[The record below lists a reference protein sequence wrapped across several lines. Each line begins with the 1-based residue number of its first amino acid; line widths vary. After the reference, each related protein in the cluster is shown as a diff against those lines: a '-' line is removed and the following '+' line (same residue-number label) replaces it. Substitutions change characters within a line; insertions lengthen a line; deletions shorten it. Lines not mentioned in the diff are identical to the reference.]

1 MKLIKNKINSK
12 KIFKL
17 HLIKSKT
24 YEQPIKKKT
33 FKSLPNI
40 AIRDIMLNFKK
51 SLNLIFKYHK
61 NNKRILFLGNP
72 KVIEDKINN
81 STIHT
86 SISNYEKTSLNK
98 EVITNNFIANSIKLN
113 KYLFKNNKFILSKLI
128 KKPELIVIFKQ
139 QQNNHLIKESKV
151 LKIPVIEFNCNLKRN
166 NWHYNYSIPGNLNL
180 TENKI
185 INNIYFIVFNSLLNR
200 SCKQKTKNQ

>member
-17 HLIKSKT
+17 HVIKSKT

-33 FKSLPNI
+33 FKSFPNI
-40 AIRDIMLNFKK
+40 AIHDIMLNFKK

-61 NNKRILFLGNP
+61 NNKRILFIGNP

-81 STIHT
+81 TTIHR
-86 SISNYEKTSLNK
+86 SIPNYNKNNLNK
-98 EVITNNFIANSIKLN
+98 RVITNNLVANSVKLN
-113 KYLFKNNKFILSKLI
+113 KYLFKNNKFILSKLL

-139 QQNNHLIKESKV
+139 QQNNNLIKESTV
-151 LKIPVIEFNCNLKRN
+151 SKIPVIEFNCNLERN
-166 NWHYNYSIPGNLNL
+166 NWNYNYNVPGNLNVM
-180 TENKI
+180 ENKI

-200 SCKQKTKNQ
+200 SLANKK

>member
-12 KIFKL
+12 KIIKL

-33 FKSLPNI
+33 FKSLPDI
-40 AIRDIMLNFKK
+40 SIRDIMLNFKK
-51 SLNLIFKYHK
+51 SLNIIFKYHK
-61 NNKRILFLGNP
+61 NNKRILFIGNP
-72 KVIEDKINN
+72 KVIEDEINSN
-81 STIHT
+81 TIHT
-86 SISNYEKTSLNK
+86 SISNYDKNIINK
-98 EVITNNFIANSIKLN
+98 RIITNNFIANSVKLN
-113 KYLFKNNKFILSKLI
+113 KYLFKNNKFMLSKLL

-139 QQNNHLIKESKV
+139 QQNNHLIKESTV
-151 LKIPVIEFNCNLKRN
+151 LKIPTIEFNCNLKRN
-166 NWHYNYSIPGNLNL
+166 NWNYNYNIPGNFNL

-200 SCKQKTKNQ
+200 SCKQKT

>member
-24 YEQPIKKKT
+24 YEQSMKKKT

-51 SLNLIFKYHK
+51 SLNIIFKYHK
-61 NNKRILFLGNP
+61 NNKRILFIGNP
-72 KVIEDKINN
+72 KVIEDEINN
-81 STIHT
+81 NTIHT
-86 SISNYEKTSLNK
+86 SISNYDKNIVNK
-98 EVITNNFIANSIKLN
+98 GIITNNFIANSVKLN
-113 KYLFKNNKFILSKLI
+113 KYLFKNNKFMLSKLL

-139 QQNNHLIKESKV
+139 QQTNHLIKESTV
-151 LKIPVIEFNCNLKRN
+151 SKIPIIEFNCNLNRN
-166 NWHYNYSIPGNLNL
+166 DWNYNYSIPGNLNL

-185 INNIYFIVFNSLLNR
+185 VNNIYFIVFNSLLNR
-200 SCKQKTKNQ
+200 ACKQKN

>member
-24 YEQPIKKKT
+24 YEQPMKKKT
-33 FKSLPNI
+33 FESLPNI

-51 SLNLIFKYHK
+51 SLTLIFKYNK
-61 NNKRILFLGNP
+61 ENKRILFIGNP

-81 STIHT
+81 DTIHT
-86 SISNYEKTSLNK
+86 SIQNYDKNTLNK
-98 EVITNNFIANSIKLN
+98 GVITNNLIANSVKLN
-113 KYLFKNNKFILSKLI
+113 KYLFKNNKFILSKSL

-139 QQNNHLIKESKV
+139 QQNNNLIKESRV
-151 LKIPVIEFNCNLKRN
+151 SKIPVIEFNCDLKRN
-166 NWHYNYSIPGNLNL
+166 NWNYSYSVPGNLNSA
-180 TENKI
+180 ENKF

-200 SCKQKTKNQ
+200 SCK

>member
-24 YEQPIKKKT
+24 YEQPMKKKT

-40 AIRDIMLNFKK
+40 AIRDIILNFKK

-61 NNKRILFLGNP
+61 NNKRILFVGNP

-81 STIHT
+81 DTIHT
-86 SISNYEKTSLNK
+86 SVQNYDKNTLNK
-98 EVITNNFIANSIKLN
+98 GVITNNLIANSVKLN
-113 KYLFKNNKFILSKLI
+113 KYLFKNNKFILSKWL
-128 KKPELIVIFKQ
+128 KKPELIVIFKKQ
-139 QQNNHLIKESKV
+139 QDNNLIKESTV
-151 LKIPVIEFNCNLKRN
+151 SKIPVIEFNCNLKRN
-166 NWHYNYSIPGNLNL
+166 NWNYNYSIPGNLNL

-200 SCKQKTKNQ
+200 SCK

>member
-24 YEQPIKKKT
+24 YEQPMKKKT

-61 NNKRILFLGNP
+61 NNKRILFVGNP

-81 STIHT
+81 DTIHT
-86 SISNYEKTSLNK
+86 SIQNYDKNTLNK
-98 EVITNNFIANSIKLN
+98 GVITNNLIANSVKLS
-113 KYLFKNNKFILSKLI
+113 KYLFKSNKFILSKLL
-128 KKPELIVIFKQ
+128 KKPELIVIFKE
-139 QQNNHLIKESKV
+139 QQNDNLIKESTV
-151 LKIPVIEFNCNLKRN
+151 SKIPVIEFNCNLKRN
-166 NWHYNYSIPGNLNL
+166 SRNYNYSIPGNLNL

-200 SCKQKTKNQ
+200 SCK

>member
-24 YEQPIKKKT
+24 YEQPMKKKT

-51 SLNLIFKYHK
+51 SLNLIFKYNK
-61 NNKRILFLGNP
+61 KNKRILFIGNP

-81 STIHT
+81 DTIHT
-86 SISNYEKTSLNK
+86 SITNYDKNTLNK
-98 EVITNNFIANSIKLN
+98 GVITNNLVANSVKLN
-113 KYLFKNNKFILSKLI
+113 KYLFKNNKFILSKLL

-139 QQNNHLIKESKV
+139 QQNNNLIKESTV
-151 LKIPVIEFNCNLKRN
+151 SKIPVIEFNSNLERN
-166 NWHYNYSIPGNLNL
+166 NWNYNYSIPGNLNL

-200 SCKQKTKNQ
+200 SCK